1 MIVPGE
7 GIARSVALI
16 VGFSFFVAVFAQIAV
31 RLPFTPVP
39 VTGQTLAVLLAGG
52 ALGAAQALWH
62 HEFNKPRV
70 VENTDSMQGAYLG
83 PKFSDEQILD
93 YYLANFIRGA
103 KWIMEF
109 NQENWADH
117 MKIVQSLQY
126 FYENDIEK
134 LLTFVDDFDILFKC
148 DNGNHP
154 KLIKA
159 YLGKKITLETL
170 VILEKV
176 LQYKEVF
183 DKDITEKFIW
193 PKVSKLIKDYEP
205 FMKVSTRKYRMITLN
220 KVQECF

>member
-1 MIVPGE
+1 MTDYEAYQNYLAMKLHFGGE
-7 GIARSVALI
+7 YDFHKYNGKVSATME
-16 VGFSFFVAVFAQIAV
+16 SFDKRKDKYKFV
-31 RLPFTPVP
+31 RLSKK
-39 VTGQTLAVLLAGG
+39 L
-52 ALGAAQALWH
+52 
-62 HEFNKPRV
+62 
-70 VENTDSMQGAYLG
+70 
-83 PKFSDEQILD
+83 SDPQILD
-93 YYLANFIRGA
+93 YYLANFIRG
-103 KWIMEF
+103 KEWIGDFDEK
-109 NQENWADH
+109 NWMNH
-117 MKIVQSLQY
+117 KKIVQSLQY
-126 FYENDIEK
+126 FYENDLEK
-134 LLTFVDDFDILFKC
+134 LLTSSHNFDILFKC

-176 LQYKEVF
+176 LQYREAF